1 MIKGDDAM
9 IKGADISSL
18 LDVEEC
24 GGRFYDESPAASYQA
39 PGKAF
44 PLGGRCPRRGR
55 MRGRRSSRNASPSSV
70 ACGDSFPLQGEAC

>member
-24 GGRFYDESPAASYQA
+24 GGRFYDESPAASHQS

-44 PLGGRCPRRGR
+44 PLGGRCPSAHTGADE
-55 MRGRRSSRNASPSSV
+55 GASDTADVSYF
-70 ACGDSFPLQGEAC
+70 AT

>member
-24 GGRFYDESPAASYQA
+24 GGRFYDESPVTSHQGKPSPWGEGA
-39 PGKAF
+39 PVRT
-44 PLGGRCPRRGR
+44 LGR
-55 MRGRRSSRNASPSSV
+55 MRGAPRQKTPS
-70 ACGDSFPLQGEAC
+70 